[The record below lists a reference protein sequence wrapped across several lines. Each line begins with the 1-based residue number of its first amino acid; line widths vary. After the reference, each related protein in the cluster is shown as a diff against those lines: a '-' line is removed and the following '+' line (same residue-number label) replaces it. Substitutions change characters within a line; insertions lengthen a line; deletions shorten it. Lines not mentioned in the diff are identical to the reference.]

1 MSIPTNKD
9 IAEVTYNGV
18 TIPLVETGG
27 SDSVFVV
34 EYDETTFEDICDAFQ
49 AGKIC
54 YFDYLGE
61 RFYAFKNTPTNIVFL
76 YIYRGGIKKY
86 AICSSTTGWSEISN
100 DLLLLTENNI
110 VTEITSSSDDTTVP
124 SAKAVYD
131 LVQSSGG
138 GGDNV
143 FNVDYGVTPIA
154 DIKGAYDAGKVCQMI
169 YNDSVYYLIFMLD
182 SGTLCYFT
190 SAKHTGTIDVIAV
203 NTNGYQAGSTKLQKT
218 AISDPG
224 NYFTD
229 DTVEGALQELGAAKL
244 NPTTKTSAMTQAV
257 GKDSNGALWTAPSG
271 GGGVSEVFRVNYGTT
286 PFADTYAALQNGK
299 ICVTEWIGD
308 VYYCCHWDDD
318 IIVFKFSG
326 NTGVQQLIMC
336 NPSNQWQLLNITLG
350 IDSITGLRSEL
361 GNFAE
366 ALDGKVSC
374 TDAQVASYGYLKLSD
389 LPVWDGSVV

>member
-18 TIPLVETGG
+18 TIPLVESGG
-27 SDSVFVV
+27 GESVQEVFVV
-34 EYDETTFEDICDAFQ
+34 EYDETPFEDIYDAFQ

-61 RFYAFKNTPTNIVFL
+61 RFYSFKCAPNVIYFF
-76 YIYRGGIKKY
+76 YIWRGGIKKW
-86 AICSSTTGWSEISN
+86 AACSSSTGWTEVDN
-100 DLLLLTENNI
+100 DLDLLTENSI
-110 VTEITSSSDDTTVP
+110 VTEITASSTDTKVP

-131 LVQSSGG
+131 LVES
-138 GGDNV
+138 
-143 FNVDYGVTPIA
+143 
-154 DIKGAYDAGKVCQMI
+154 
-169 YNDSVYYLIFMLD
+169 
-182 SGTLCYFT
+182 
-190 SAKHTGTIDVIAV
+190 
-203 NTNGYQAGSTKLQKT
+203 
-218 AISDPG
+218 
-224 NYFTD
+224 
-229 DTVEGALQELGAAKL
+229 
-244 NPTTKTSAMTQAV
+244 
-257 GKDSNGALWTAPSG
+257 SG

-286 PFADTYAALQNGK
+286 PFADTYAALQSGK

-350 IDSITGLRSEL
+350 IDSITGLRAEF
-361 GNFAE
+361 GMFAD
-366 ALDGKVSC
+366 ALDGINYAINGKISC
-374 TDAQVASYGYLKLSD
+374 TDEQVASYGYLKLSD

>member
-1 MSIPTNKD
+1 MPIPTDKD

-18 TIPLVETGG
+18 TIPLVESGG

-34 EYDETTFEDICDAFQ
+34 EYDETTFEDIYDAFQ

-61 RFYAFKNTPTNIVFL
+61 RFYAFRYTPTNIVFI

-86 AICSSTTGWSEISN
+86 AICSSSTGWGEIEN

-138 GGDNV
+138 GG
-143 FNVDYGVTPIA
+143 
-154 DIKGAYDAGKVCQMI
+154 
-169 YNDSVYYLIFMLD
+169 
-182 SGTLCYFT
+182 
-190 SAKHTGTIDVIAV
+190 
-203 NTNGYQAGSTKLQKT
+203 
-218 AISDPG
+218 
-224 NYFTD
+224 
-229 DTVEGALQELGAAKL
+229 
-244 NPTTKTSAMTQAV
+244 
-257 GKDSNGALWTAPSG
+257 
-271 GGGVSEVFRVNYGTT
+271 GVSEVFRVNYGTT
-286 PFADTYAALQNGK
+286 PFADTYAALQSGK

-308 VYYCCHWDDD
+308 MYYCCHYDDD

-326 NTGVQQLIMC
+326 NNGVQQLIMC

-350 IDSITGLRSEL
+350 IDSITGLRAEF
-361 GNFAE
+361 GMFAD
-366 ALDGKVSC
+366 ALDGINYAINGKISC
-374 TDAQVASYGYLKLSD
+374 TDEQVASYGYLKLSD
-389 LPVWDGSVV
+389 LPVWDGSTT